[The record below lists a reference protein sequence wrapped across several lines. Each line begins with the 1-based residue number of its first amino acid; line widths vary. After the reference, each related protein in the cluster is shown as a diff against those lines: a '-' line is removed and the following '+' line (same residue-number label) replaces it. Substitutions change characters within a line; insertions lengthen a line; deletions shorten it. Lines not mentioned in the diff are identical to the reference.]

1 MPKVLSDAQIDRAKR
16 EGYVCPVPV
25 MDADRGARGYLD
37 RFEAYERATGQS
49 APRDLKVKPHLLF
62 TWMMEMGTTPR
73 LLDAI
78 EDLIGPNIMLVT
90 SAGVGQERPRPGA
103 RHVAPGLRV
112 FRLRPDG
119 GLERVDRDHRQLFGE
134 RLPALS
140 ARHAPAPREMEH
152 IETYHPDN
160 LLQRGQYI
168 PDLDETGAVDAE
180 VAAGEATLHHFRL
193 AHSSLPN
200 PSDQRRIGFLFVFC
214 PPHVRPTLGRYPALC
229 VRGENTFDHWDTDP
243 VPKRDMDPAII
254 AYSNELL
261 GRYADPK
268 VRSEAERKAGHG

>member
-25 MDADRGARGYLD
+25 MDADRARGYLD

-90 SAGVGQERPRPGA
+90 SAVWAKNARDPAHATWHQDSAYFGYDPMEVWSAWIGITDSYSENGCLRYLPGT
-103 RHVAPGLRV
+103 HLHP
-112 FRLRPDG
+112 
-119 GLERVDRDHRQLFGE
+119 
-134 RLPALS
+134 
-140 ARHAPAPREMEH
+140 EMEH

-160 LLQRGQYI
+160 LLQRGQVI
-168 PDLDETGAVDAE
+168 PDLDDTGAVDAE

-243 VPKRDMDPAII
+243 VPERDMDPAII